1 MMISG
6 STFKQM
12 LADAAY
18 EGAKK
23 ALAEVGTCN
32 KPQKEWL
39 SLKDAV
45 AFLDDKGVSM
55 SVGHLKNLTYR
66 DEIPSYKINR
76 KLSFLPQDLELW
88 IARNAQANRQS
99 LENAGREL
107 AKSAGRKGRHAKI
120 A

>member
-6 STFKQM
+6 SAFKQM

-23 ALAEVGTCN
+23 ALAEVTTCN

-45 AFLDDKGVSM
+45 AFLDAKGISM
-55 SVGHLKNLTYR
+55 SAGHLKNLTYR

-76 KLSFLPQDLELW
+76 KLSFSPHDLESW
-88 IARNAQANRQS
+88 IERNAQSARQS
-99 LENAGREL
+99 LENAACEL
-107 AKSAGRKGRHAKI
+107 ANSARRKQHSKI